1 MLIRAIAEM
10 EDGVDKAPVIPA
22 KAGIQCLLS
31 NATGSPPSRGRE
43 LHYFLA
49 ADAEMVNG
57 VDKATLI
64 PAKAGIQCLLSNAT
78 GSSPSRG
85 PRVAVFAHAA

>member
-22 KAGIQCLLS
+22 KAR
-31 NATGSPPSRGRE
+31 A
-43 LHYFLA
+43 
-49 ADAEMVNG
+49 
-57 VDKATLI
+57 
-64 PAKAGIQCLLSNAT
+64 
-78 GSSPSRG
+78 PSRG